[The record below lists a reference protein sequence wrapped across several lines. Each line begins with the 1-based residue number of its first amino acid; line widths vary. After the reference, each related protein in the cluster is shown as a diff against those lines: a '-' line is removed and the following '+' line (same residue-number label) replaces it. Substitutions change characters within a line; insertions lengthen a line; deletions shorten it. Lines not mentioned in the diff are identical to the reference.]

1 MASQS
6 SAAAAIPDDKLE
18 PGGVSVSKR
27 FSVTWKIKQFSEKLT
42 KKNREW
48 VVANNSKKEGVLSPA
63 FDLVFY
69 PSNES
74 PLTVIVEIFDG
85 LRVEIIKLW
94 IVNQHGVK
102 RVAGKLIK
110 KIPIGPKALRYKF
123 EVDQNGCGCKHQSEQ
138 CNSVDDLLH
147 NDTLTFLVEMEH
159 LVTMRRPQPSLDPS
173 AGQLGRGLFS
183 MFEDGL
189 LTDFTVICEGN
200 G

>member
-48 VVANNSKKEGVLSPA
+48 VVANNSKTEGVLSPA

-69 PSNES
+69 PSKES

-94 IVNQHGVK
+94 IVNQNGVK
-102 RVAGKLIK
+102 RVAGKL
-110 KIPIGPKALRYKF
+110 
-123 EVDQNGCGCKHQSEQ
+123 
-138 CNSVDDLLH
+138 
-147 NDTLTFLVEMEH
+147 T
-159 LVTMRRPQPSLDPS
+159 
-173 AGQLGRGLFS
+173 RGLFLNILRGGTGS
-183 MFEDGL
+183 VSVCMYMSYIGL
-189 LTDFTVICEGN
+189 KHIMRPISA
-200 G
+200 